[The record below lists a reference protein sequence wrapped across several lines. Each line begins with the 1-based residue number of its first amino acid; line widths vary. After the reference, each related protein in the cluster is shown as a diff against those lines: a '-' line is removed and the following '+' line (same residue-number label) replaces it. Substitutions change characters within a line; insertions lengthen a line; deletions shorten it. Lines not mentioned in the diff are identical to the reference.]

1 MDALVYVYISSP
13 IFPIF
18 LCSLPLVLKLI
29 QSLDQPFLVPR
40 ILSPSLWGGV
50 CCCSQVARLTESMA
64 LERIEAQFAKESL
77 RQEMREEADKRRYAM
92 KAEK

>member
-1 MDALVYVYISSP
+1 
-13 IFPIF
+13 
-18 LCSLPLVLKLI
+18 
-29 QSLDQPFLVPR
+29 
-40 ILSPSLWGGV
+40 
-50 CCCSQVARLTESMA
+50 MA